1 MSGWTVVDTAS
12 NKSVPV
18 GGTQSS
24 GTPGGAGVAY
34 TTPAPS
40 TVDPVGK
47 LRVSQ
52 PQSLIDTDFEYGPQ
66 PTKWESIAL
75 QNNRAT
81 AYYIPQSPLT
91 ITSITGFGNVSTPL
105 TITGTFS
112 IPAGSIIYIQNAT
125 DSNANGWGFTA
136 AGGVNT
142 MTVIMGQSSVDGGE
156 KFNTAGTYVYLGY
169 FYSGSG
175 FRLSSATSFT
185 NGAGSTIVTVATP
198 TPHGLSQ
205 GSLLFVV
212 GTTSTSTSI
221 NGPQTVLNVLTSNS
235 FQFQNINGSIANGNA
250 VTNSIGQTNLYARSA
265 GFVESRPYDGGVAF
279 SASSIGVSQQLIRQ
293 TRRYFRYQSGKG
305 IQFSTGT
312 SLCPTLFIT
321 SITSSGTTA
330 TVTTRFAHNLSV
342 GCVVRVQS
350 CSPGGYNG
358 NYTVATVPTSTTFTY
373 AFSGVGNVQATGFPM
388 RVSPVNWYGASN
400 RAGMFDQQN
409 GMFFEYDGQQLYAV
423 YRTSVQQLNGTVTVT
438 NGSGNVVGS
447 GTQFNTQ
454 LIPGDFVVIRGQTYR
469 VLTIPNNTSFTIS
482 PEYRGTTITS
492 PSYALVSR
500 TVDTRIPQSQW
511 NLDKC
516 NGTGPSGYNI
526 DLTRMQMLYMD
537 YSWYGAGVI
546 RWGVRA
552 TNGQVIYCHQQQN
565 NNQQFEAY
573 LRSGNMPAHYESNG
587 IVGYTAAAW
596 VPNTTVYYGLAT
608 AASTTAATT
617 PESTTIQTNA
627 GFYFLSGGG
636 VARLD
641 AGGGV
646 IEYIYYGG
654 VVGNNL
660 VNCIRGIAT
669 GRPPRS
675 FSAGIIVYPD
685 AVPVVSADQFN
696 PNGGTMILTNPGTA
710 SHERY
715 TYTGIYKNNIYGLN
729 SGNAISTPNTGL
741 IGIEFAAPDTAAPL
755 AHWGSSV
762 IMDGLFDDDKSLV
775 FNYGTTSTISLT
787 AGTTVP
793 IMAIRV
799 APTADNGTTGL
810 LGVKETINR
819 MQLQLS
825 DMAVVSS
832 GAILVNLILNGTC
845 TGFSGSFQSIAI
857 GTQTSSSLAQVAVNT
872 TNTATITGGESVTAL
887 YSNGVNTLDL
897 SNVRDLGNSILGGG
911 TVNTI
916 PTTPAGVYP
925 DGPDILYVVATNTTA
940 SAVTML
946 ARINWKEAQA

>member
-1 MSGWTVVDTAS
+1 MSGWTVVDTAT

-81 AYYIPQSPLT
+81 AYYIPQSPLV
-91 ITSITGFGNVSTPL
+91 ITSITGQGTSVTPL
-105 TITGTFS
+105 VLTGTFN

-142 MTVIMGQSSVDGGE
+142 MTVVMSTTSAAGE

-175 FRLSSATSFT
+175 FRLGTTSSFG
-185 NGAGSTIVTVATP
+185 NGAGSSIVTCQTAS
-198 TPHGLSQ
+198 PHGLSQ
-205 GSLLFVV
+205 GSLIFIV

-221 NGPQTVLNVLTSNS
+221 NGPQIVSSALNTTA
-235 FQFQNINGSIANGNA
+235 FQFININGTIANGNA

-279 SASSIGVSQQLIRQ
+279 SASSVGVNQQLIRQ

-312 SLCPTLFIT
+312 SLCPTLFVT
-321 SITSSGTTA
+321 SITNAAQTV
-330 TVTTRFAHNLSV
+330 TVTTRFPHNLSA
-342 GCVVRVQS
+342 GCVVRVQN
-350 CSPGGYNG
+350 CNPGGYNG
-358 NYTVATVPTSTTFTY
+358 TYTVGTVPNPTQFTY
-373 AFSGVGNVQATGFPM
+373 QIGTSLGGVQATGFPM

-423 YRTSVQQLNGTVTVT
+423 WRSSVLQLNGTVTVT
-438 NGSGNVVGS
+438 NGSGTVTGA
-447 GTQFNTQ
+447 GTQFTTQ
-454 LIPGDFVVIRGQTYR
+454 LIPGDFIVIRGQTYR
-469 VLTIPNNTSFTIS
+469 VLGVPTDTSLSIS

-492 PSYALVSR
+492 PSYAIVSK

-587 IVGYTAAAW
+587 IVGYTILNFRQ
-596 VPNTTVYYGLAT
+596 NTFNYYGNYTDGLT
-608 AASTTAATT
+608 AAITAQ
-617 PESTTIQTNA
+617 STTIPVSTSTYWQTQ
-627 GFYFLSGGG
+627 GG
-636 VARLD
+636 VARITV
-641 AGGGV
+641 GSQN
-646 IEYIYYGG
+646 EYIYYGG

-660 VNCIRGIAT
+660 VNCIRGIAGT
-669 GRPPRS
+669 PRS
-675 FSAGIIVYPD
+675 YQISGTSIAPD
-685 AVPVVSADQFN
+685 AIPVLSADQFN
-696 PNGGTMILTNPGTA
+696 PNGGTVIVTDPNGGTV
-710 SHERY
+710 SRF
-715 TYTGIYKNNIYGLN
+715 TYTGIYKNNLYGL
-729 SGNAISTPNTGL
+729 GTTATISTPFNCLQGV
-741 IGIEFAAPDTAAPL
+741 EFAAPDTAAPL

-775 FNYGTTSTISLT
+775 FNYGTTSTISLN

-810 LGVKETINR
+810 LGIKETINR

-832 GAILVNLILNGTC
+832 GTILVNLVLNGTC
-845 TGFSGSFQSIAI
+845 TGFSGSFQSIAASGQI
-857 GTQTSSSLAQVAVNT
+857 SSSLAQVAVNT
-872 TNTATITGGESVTAL
+872 SNTATITSGESVTAL

-897 SNVRDLGNSILGGG
+897 GQVRDLGNSILGGG

>member
-1 MSGWTVVDTAS
+1 MSGWTVVDTAT

-40 TVDPVGK
+40 SVDPVGK

-81 AYYIPQSPLT
+81 AYYIPQSPLV
-91 ITSITGFGNVSTPL
+91 ITSITGLGTSATPL
-105 TITGTFS
+105 TITGTFV
-112 IPAGSIIYIQNAT
+112 IPAGSIIYIQNAI
-125 DSNANGWGFTA
+125 DANANGWGFTA
-136 AGGVNT
+136 SGGTNT
-142 MTVIMGQSSVDGGE
+142 MTVVMSTTSAAGE

-175 FRLSSATSFT
+175 FRLATTTAFT
-185 NGAGSTIVTVATP
+185 AAGGTIVGCNTATA
-198 TPHGLSQ
+198 HGLSV
-205 GSLLFVV
+205 GSLIYVV
-212 GTTSTSTSI
+212 GTTSTGVSI
-221 NGPQTVLNVLTSNS
+221 NGPQIVNAVAGPTN
-235 FQFQNINGSIANGNA
+235 FQFSNVNGAPAGA
-250 VTNSIGQTNLYARSA
+250 TFTNSVGQTNLYARSA

-279 SASSIGVSQQLIRQ
+279 SASSVGVAQQLIRQ

-312 SLCPTLFIT
+312 SLCPSLFVT
-321 SITSSGTTA
+321 SITSSTSTA

-342 GCVVRVQS
+342 GAVVQVQG
-350 CSPGGYNG
+350 CNPGFYNG
-358 NYTVATVPTSTTFTY
+358 RFTIATTPTPTTFTY
-373 AFSGVGNVQATGFPM
+373 SLGSTVGTTTATGFPM

-423 YRTSVQQLNGTVTVT
+423 WRSSVLQLNGTVTVT
-438 NGSGNVVGS
+438 NGSGTVTGV

-454 LIPGDFVVIRGQTYR
+454 LIPGDFIVIRGQTYR
-469 VLTIPNNTSFTIS
+469 VVTIDTSTSLSIS

-492 PSYALVSR
+492 PSYALVSK

-587 IVGYTAAAW
+587 IVGYTATTFPPGTSAFYGSSSGNLTTTATS
-596 VPNTTVYYGLAT
+596 PNATTIIFNTTNLF
-608 AASTTAATT
+608 
-617 PESTTIQTNA
+617 QT
-627 GFYFLSGGG
+627 GGG
-636 VARLD
+636 VAKIES
-641 AGGGV
+641 GSN

-654 VVGNNL
+654 VNPAGNAL
-660 VNCIRGIAT
+660 INCIRGIAA

-675 FSAGIIVYPD
+675 WPSGVIVYPD
-685 AVPVVSADQFN
+685 AIPVVSADQFN
-696 PNGGTMILTNPGTA
+696 PNGGTIILTNPTFN
-710 SHERY
+710 SVERY

-729 SGNAISTPNTGL
+729 GGNGVTTPASGLMGV
-741 IGIEFAAPDTAAPL
+741 EFAAPDTAAPL

-775 FNYGTTSTISLT
+775 FNFGTTSTISLN

-810 LGVKETINR
+810 LGIKETINR
-819 MQLQLS
+819 MQLQLN

-845 TGFSGSFQSIAI
+845 TGFSGSFQSIAASGQI
-857 GTQTSSSLAQVAVNT
+857 SSSLAQVAVNT

-897 SNVRDLGNSILGGG
+897 GQVRDLGNSILGGG

>member
-1 MSGWTVVDTAS
+1 MSGWTVVDTAT

-40 TVDPVGK
+40 SVDPVGK

-91 ITSITGFGNVSTPL
+91 VTSITGLGTSGTPL

-112 IPAGSIIYIQNAT
+112 IAAGSIIYIQNAT

-136 AGGVNT
+136 SGGTNT
-142 MTVIMGQSSVDGGE
+142 MTVVMSTTSAAGE

-175 FRLSSATSFT
+175 FRLATTTAFTTSGSSSVD
-185 NGAGSTIVTVATP
+185 VTTA
-198 TPHGLSQ
+198 TPHGLNI
-205 GSLLFVV
+205 GSLIYVV
-212 GTTSTSTSI
+212 GTTSSGTSI
-221 NGPQTVLNVLTSNS
+221 NGPQIVNNVGAPTVFS
-235 FQFQNINGSIANGNA
+235 FQNVNGA
-250 VTNSIGQTNLYARSA
+250 VAASAITNSIGQTNVYARSA

-279 SASSIGVSQQLIRQ
+279 SASSVGVSQQLIRQ

-312 SLCPTLFIT
+312 SLCPTLFVT

-342 GCVVRVQS
+342 GCVVRVQN

-358 NYTVATVPTSTTFTY
+358 NYTVATVPTPTTFTY
-373 AFSGVGNVQATGFPM
+373 TLISSVSNVQATGFPM

-438 NGSGNVVGS
+438 NGSGTVTGV
-447 GTQFNTQ
+447 GTQFGTQ
-454 LIPGDFVVIRGQTYR
+454 LIPGDFIVIRGQTYR
-469 VLTIPNNTSFTIS
+469 VITIPSNTSLSIS

-492 PSYALVSR
+492 PSYALVSK
-500 TVDTRIPQSQW
+500 TVDIRIPQSQW

-587 IVGYTAAAW
+587 IVGYTALDYPFNASI
-596 VPNTTVYYGLAT
+596 YYGTIYNDNLSAAIT
-608 AASTTAATT
+608 AQ
-617 PESTTIQTNA
+617 STTIPVNNSTVFNPR
-627 GFYFLSGGG
+627 GG
-636 VARLD
+636 VGQFT
-641 AGGGV
+641 AGG
-646 IEYIYYGG
+646 EYFYYGG

-660 VNCIRGIAT
+660 VNCIRGIVGT
-669 GRPPRS
+669 PRS
-675 FSAGIIVYPD
+675 YVSGAGVAPNSL
-685 AVPVVSADQFN
+685 ALVSTDQFN
-696 PNGGTMILTNPGTA
+696 PNGGTANITDPAGGNA
-710 SHERY
+710 QRF
-715 TYTGIYKNNIYGLN
+715 TYVGIYKNSIYGIGTGNFLSVPS
-729 SGNAISTPNTGL
+729 SGV
-741 IGIEFAAPDTAAPL
+741 IGIEFVAPDTAAPL

-775 FNYGTTSTISLT
+775 FNYGTTSTISLN

-810 LGVKETINR
+810 LGIKETINR
-819 MQLQLS
+819 MQLQLN

-832 GAILVNLILNGTC
+832 GTILVNLVLNGFC
-845 TGFSGSFQSIAI
+845 TGFSGSFTSIAT
-857 GTQTSSSLAQVAVNT
+857 GNQVSSSLAQVAVNT
-872 TNTATITGGESVTAL
+872 SNTATITGGESVTAL

-897 SNVRDLGNSILGGG
+897 GQVRDLGNSILGGG
-911 TVNTI
+911 TANTV
-916 PTTPAGVYP
+916 PTAQANVYP
-925 DGPDILYVVATNTTA
+925 DGPDILYVVATNTTG